1 MTEPPRSWLFLADK
15 FKKSCSMLFKNLP
28 LSFSFAESTV
38 LRRQLN
44 CKTFFVVIL
53 NGICLLTLNIR
64 VKTLSENFSCNYKH
78 QHDNHERYCGW
89 FWVRCSSKKFERM
102 AQQAVDV
109 CLRVLEESNK
119 RRFDNYTVRNSVLI
133 VSHITSRACHVHIFA
148 HNLSRNSCILN
159 SVIHLLNN
167 WGQIDNNKS
176 FYRQRHSY

>member
-1 MTEPPRSWLFLADK
+1 MKQSYEIFFAQERSYTVYSEKVAGTGHI
-15 FKKSCSMLFKNLP
+15 
-28 LSFSFAESTV
+28 LSFHQYTAIS
-38 LRRQLN
+38 R
-44 CKTFFVVIL
+44 KVVAKSA
-53 NGICLLTLNIR
+53 R
-64 VKTLSENFSCNYKH
+64 
-78 QHDNHERYCGW
+78 DNHERYCGW

-109 CLRVLEESNK
+109 CLLVLEESNK

-167 WGQIDNNKS
+167 WDQIDNNKS
-176 FYRQRHSY
+176 FHRRRHSY